1 MKKYIKQLI
10 KLINY
15 ERDAEIELMTNE
27 IKNLSPKKR
36 ESLGRAI
43 NKVKGKYLGKQLGS
57 QIVQFGRSEKIET
70 EISVGDMVLIS
81 TGYPL
86 RSDLTGTVVEKG
98 ARFIKVA
105 FEKSIPKWTLKKKV
119 RIDLYANDV
128 TFRRMEDNLM
138 HLNTKGKNALEY
150 SLKKRDPKE
159 NKKEKYIG
167 FKRISYDK
175 IHIKILF
182 FLNINKDFNEKYI
195 DFIDKSLNESQKNA
209 VRNAVN
215 TENFFLIHGPFG
227 TGKTRTLVELIQQ
240 EVRQSNKVLVT
251 AESNSAVDNILDR
264 LSQNK
269 KLKITRL
276 GHPQRV
282 SKENIAYSLAYK
294 SENHQLTGKINKNYK
309 RIEQISETRDR
320 FTKPT
325 PQYRRGFNDSDIL
338 YNASKGK
345 GGRGI
350 SSSKMESMANWL
362 LENEKISE
370 IHYKIKKLENK
381 IVKDII
387 NSSDIILSTN
397 STAAIEEIARTK
409 FNVVIVDE
417 ASQATIPSILI
428 PLSKAR
434 RFILAGDHKQLPP
447 TIISKKAH
455 FLEKTLFEELIKKY
469 PNKSSLLNVQYRMNN
484 FLMKFPNSE
493 FYNGNLK
500 SDSSVDDINLD
511 EIIDLEELS
520 RLKESDVEK
529 QLHNN
534 LKPLLFIDTSNLK
547 NNEEKHLKDSKSII
561 NQSEADIATSIAKF
575 YLGTGINPK
584 DIGIISPYADQV
596 NLIQDKI
603 PIEVK
608 SVDGFQGR
616 EKEIIIISTVRSN
629 KNKDIGFLKD
639 LRRLNVAITRAKR
652 KLIVIGNKNTLKGN
666 STYSKLIK
674 FCAKNDLLINFRH
687 T

>member
-1 MKKYIKQLI
+1 MKKYIKHLI

-15 ERDAEIELMTNE
+15 ERDAEIELMTSE

-36 ESLGRAI
+36 EDLGRAI

-57 QIVQFGRSEKIET
+57 QIVQFGRSAKIET
-70 EISVGDMVLIS
+70 EISIGDMVLIS

-105 FEKSIPKWTLKKKV
+105 FEKSIPKWALKKKV

-128 TFRRMEDNLM
+128 TFRRMEENLL
-138 HLNTKGKNALEY
+138 HLSTKGKNALEY

-159 NKKEKYIG
+159 SKE
-167 FKRISYDK
+167 
-175 IHIKILF
+175 
-182 FLNINKDFNEKYI
+182 EKYI
-195 DFIDKSLNESQKNA
+195 DFIDKSLNDSQKNA
-209 VRNAVN
+209 VKNAIN
-215 TENFFLIHGPFG
+215 TQNFFLIHGPFG

-240 EVRQSNKVLVT
+240 EVRQNNKVLVT
-251 AESNSAVDNILDR
+251 AESNGAVDNILDR
-264 LSQNK
+264 LSQNE

-282 SKENIAYSLAYK
+282 SKENITYSLAYK
-294 SENHQLTGKINKNYK
+294 AENHQLTSKINKHYK
-309 RIEQISETRDR
+309 RIEDMIQTRDN

-325 PQYRRGFNDSDIL
+325 PQYRRGFSDSDIL
-338 YNASKGK
+338 FNASKGK

-350 SSSKMESMANWL
+350 SPSKMESMANWL
-362 LENEKISE
+362 LENEKIDE
-370 IHYKIKKLENK
+370 IHDKIKKLENK

-387 NSSDIILSTN
+387 DTSNIILSTN
-397 STAAIEEIARTK
+397 STSAIEEISRTK
-409 FNVVIVDE
+409 FEVVIVDE
-417 ASQATIPSILI
+417 ATQATIPSVLI
-428 PLSKAR
+428 PLAKAR

-455 FLEKTLFEELIKKY
+455 FLENTLFEELIEKY
-469 PNKSSLLNVQYRMNN
+469 PNKSALLNVQYRMNS

-500 SDSSVDDINLD
+500 SDLSVDNININEMITL
-511 EIIDLEELS
+511 
-520 RLKESDVEK
+520 
-529 QLHNN
+529 NN
-534 LKPLLFIDTSNLK
+534 LNENKLEKDLHDDSKPLLFINTSDLEENR
-547 NNEEKHLKDSKSII
+547 EKHLKDSKSII
-561 NQSEADIATSIAKF
+561 NQSEANIASLIAKF
-575 YLGTGINPK
+575 YLKNGINTK

-596 NLIQDKI
+596 NLIKDKTD
-603 PIEVK
+603 IEVK

-616 EKEIIIISTVRSN
+616 EKEVIIISTVRSN
-629 KNKDIGFLKD
+629 ENGNIGFLKD

-652 KLIVIGNKNTLKGN
+652 KLIIIGNKDTLNRN
-666 STYSKLIK
+666 STYSRLIK
-674 FCAKNDLLINFRH
+674 FCVKNDLLVNFRQ